1 MGPIISKDHPLG
13 TRWLSIPN
21 SLGTALPEFR
31 AKITGRE
38 LTETQTA
45 PAGIEPAG
53 PLTLALSGM
62 TCASCA
68 ARVERRLNR
77 IEGVTA
83 RVNYASE
90 RAYVALPPDVD
101 VERVLDEV
109 SATGFSAQVVTDD
122 GSRLTAD
129 DDRVRYLGRRLLVA
143 GLLLMP
149 LCDVS
154 VLFWAIPLTR
164 FPGWQW
170 VTLALAAPVV
180 CWAAWPFYRG
190 AVLAARHGGTS
201 MDTLVSI
208 GIVAATAW
216 SVYAMFWRDTGH
228 VSRSLLW
235 LLGHGSLGGI
245 YFEVAAG
252 VTTFLLAGR
261 YFEARARR
269 RAGDALSSLA
279 ALRAKDVA
287 VLGRDGSERRL
298 PVSALAVGD
307 RFVVRP
313 GEAIGTDGEVEAGN
327 SAIDTS
333 AMTGEAV
340 PVDVHPG
347 DPVTGGTVVLS
358 GRLIVRATRV
368 GAETQLAQMVALVEH
383 AQNEKA
389 AAQRLADRISAVF
402 VPVVLALACAT
413 LAGWLAT
420 GHDAGQAANASLS
433 VLIIACPCALGLATP
448 AALIVASNE
457 GAKQGIFFKSYTAL
471 ERTRHIDTVVL
482 DKTGTLTEG
491 QMGVVDLWVAP
502 GFREDDVLRWAGS
515 VEACSEH
522 PIAKAVTR
530 YAAARLG
537 SLPAAEEFEA
547 FPGRGVTGFVDGHRI
562 TVGKSVMASEASSP
576 LPASVANWYIGT
588 EARGH
593 TTVPI
598 ACDDV
603 LVALV
608 AVSDTL
614 RPTAREAV
622 AELQSLGLRCVL
634 VSGDSDIVA
643 RTVGTSLGITE
654 IVGGA
659 LPTEKVAVVERLK
672 AEGRTVAVVG
682 DGVND
687 GPALAVADLG
697 LGLGSGT
704 DVAINAADVIVLRD
718 DLRVVAKAVTLARR
732 TLRTI
737 RGNLAWAFGYNIVAI
752 PLAAAGVLDPLIAGA
767 AMALSSGLVIYNSSR
782 IASRRGWGPSPL
794 LDPDSDLSPEPMWAP
809 MAG

>member
-1 MGPIISKDHPLG
+1 MSGS
-13 TRWLSIPN
+13 
-21 SLGTALPEFR
+21 
-31 AKITGRE
+31 
-38 LTETQTA
+38 
-45 PAGIEPAG
+45 

-77 IEGVTA
+77 IKGVTA

-90 RAYVALPPDVD
+90 RAYVALPPDIAVGQ
-101 VERVLDEV
+101 VLEEV
-109 SATGFSAQVVTDD
+109 NATGFSARVVSED
-122 GSRLTAD
+122 GPQTTSD
-129 DDRVRYLGRRLLVA
+129 NDRVAYLGRRLLVA

-149 LCDVS
+149 ICDVS
-154 VLFWAIPLTR
+154 VVFWAIPLTR

-170 VTLALAAPVV
+170 VTLALAAPVI

-190 AVLAARHGGTS
+190 AALAARHGGTS

-208 GIVAATAW
+208 GILAATAW
-216 SVYAMFWRDTGH
+216 SVYAMFWHDTGH

-235 LLGHGSLGGI
+235 LLAHGSVGGI

-269 RAGDALSSLA
+269 RAGDALSSLV

-287 VLGRDGSERRL
+287 VLGSDGSERRL

-313 GEAIGTDGEVEAGN
+313 GEAIGTDGLVEVGE
-327 SAIDTS
+327 SAVDCS

-347 DPVTGGTVVLS
+347 DLVTGGTVVLS

-368 GAETQLAQMVALVEH
+368 GADTQLAQMVALVEH

-413 LAGWLAT
+413 FAGWLVT
-420 GHDAGQAANASLS
+420 GHDAGQAASASLS

-448 AALIVASNE
+448 AALVVASNE
-457 GAKQGIFFKSYTAL
+457 GARQGIFFKSYRAL
-471 ERTRHIDTVVL
+471 EQSRHIDTMVL

-491 QMGVVDLWVAP
+491 QMGVVDLWVGP
-502 GFREDDVLRWAGS
+502 GVSEEDLLRWAGT

-522 PIAKAVTR
+522 PIAKAVAAH
-530 YAAARLG
+530 AAARLG
-537 SLPAAEEFEA
+537 SLPVAEKFEA

-562 TVGKSVMASEASSP
+562 TVGKSVIASTGADALAE
-576 LPASVANWYIGT
+576 PALSWYIDT
-588 EARGH
+588 EAQGH

-598 ACDDV
+598 VCDDI
-603 LVALV
+603 LVGVV

-622 AELQSLGLRCVL
+622 ADLRGLGLRCVL
-634 VSGDSDIVA
+634 VSGDSEVVA
-643 RTVGTSLGITE
+643 RTVGTSLGIAE

-659 LPTEKVAVVERLK
+659 LPTEKVGVVEGLR

-697 LGLGSGT
+697 IGLGSGT

-718 DLRVVAKAVTLARR
+718 DLRVVAKAVTLSRR

-737 RGNLAWAFGYNIVAI
+737 RGNLAWAFGYNVVAI

-782 IASRRGWGPSPL
+782 IASRDAREA
-794 LDPDSDLSPEPMWAP
+794 SPELESESTMPAEPVWAP
-809 MAG
+809 TAG